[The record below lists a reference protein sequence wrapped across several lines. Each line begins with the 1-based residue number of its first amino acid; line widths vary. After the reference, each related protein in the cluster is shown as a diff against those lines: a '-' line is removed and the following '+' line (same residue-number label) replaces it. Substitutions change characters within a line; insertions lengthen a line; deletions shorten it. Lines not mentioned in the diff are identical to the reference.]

1 MSKQTKLLLL
11 TDAITHTPQWMPHT
25 STEWQ
30 EHRGILGARS
40 MSLLLICIFK
50 TSSALSLFTV
60 NVKKLMDAFIQKNQ
74 VDNGILNIQYAQQN
88 PLLITLRAPAH
99 GKQLL
104 HLLSIFLSTLYYL
117 KQIGSCPHCKKNNK
131 KTLKLSKTLSLW
143 SEKREQVWILGRIK
157 CSWNFNPNSTDV
169 FFSTKRQFLCQNPK
183 SINFKDCPR
192 WNKHHKENERASTG
206 KTTVCVCACVHVC
219 TCVCVV
225 CVIDRRVWPKAQ
237 YDLTACLI
245 SQRSQ
250 FYTSLG
256 SG

>member
-1 MSKQTKLLLL
+1 MRSLTLLNECHTRPQNDRSIEESWVQDQWAYYWFAFLKLVLLYHCLRWMLKSWWMHLYKKIRLTMVSWIYNMHSKTLYWLLWGPRHMVSSCCIFSAFFCPLC
-11 TDAITHTPQWMPHT
+11 ITW
-25 STEWQ
+25 SK
-30 EHRGILGARS
+30 LGAA
-40 MSLLLICIFK
+40 LI
-50 TSSALSLFTV
+50 A
-60 NVKKLMDAFIQKNQ
+60 KKK
-74 VDNGILNIQYAQQN
+74 
-88 PLLITLRAPAH
+88 
-99 GKQLL
+99 
-104 HLLSIFLSTLYYL
+104 
-117 KQIGSCPHCKKNNK
+117 NK